1 LHCPLITGQPQGD
14 CPYIDGK
21 IMNIKNKN
29 KKLIITLASE
39 SVISDAEAD
48 LQKLIKALTGDIKK
62 IELQAKS
69 ANVID
74 TAYFQILLSLKNT
87 AEQKQIPFAVSDI
100 SPAIQ
105 EVCELYGMNLV

>member
-1 LHCPLITGQPQGD
+1 
-14 CPYIDGK
+14 
-21 IMNIKNKN
+21 MNIKNRN

-48 LQKLIKALTGDIKK
+48 LQKLIKAFTGDIKK
-62 IELQAKS
+62 IEINTKATD
-69 ANVID
+69 VID

-100 SPAIQ
+100 SPEMQ
-105 EVCELYGMNLV
+105 EVCELYGMNFK